1 MYDVLQLTFHVLTNS
16 PYSLSVLSTP
26 VVRCIFFCLFC
37 TYLLFM
43 IRTWVCWGKSD
54 GFSLTFA
61 FSWLKSLLTITN
73 PVINK
78 VAMPIPISWFI
89 WPSMLL
95 SGRKPFCNLQ
105 LYFVLSTALFVSC
118 FNDNHYHQDVWHYIF
133 CFCYRET
140 WKWRAW
146 KTEGLHRDWIR
157 HSEIS
162 AVHNLIEILKP
173 QKFYIAVKNFEEK
186 SEEVKKC
193 LLDVMGNSLQQKFQE
208 WSLFCNEP
216 SGDTEE
222 SLLISFDGIC
232 SESLVPAVRLTVML
246 STAQEREMLGRMG
259 VEEPSASSFIH
270 FHGCKWSPLFP
281 A

>member
-1 MYDVLQLTFHVLTNS
+1 MSDIIF
-16 PYSLSVLSTP
+16 SVFVTGKPENGEPEKQKVYIEIESD
-26 VVRCIFFCLFC
+26 
-37 TYLLFM
+37 
-43 IRTWVCWGKSD
+43 IRK
-54 GFSLTFA
+54 
-61 FSWLKSLLTITN
+61 
-73 PVINK
+73 
-78 VAMPIPISWFI
+78 
-89 WPSMLL
+89 
-95 SGRKPFCNLQ
+95 
-105 LYFVLSTALFVSC
+105 
-118 FNDNHYHQDVWHYIF
+118 
-133 CFCYRET
+133 
-140 WKWRAW
+140 
-146 KTEGLHRDWIR
+146 
-157 HSEIS
+157 IS

-270 FHGCKWSPLFP
+270 FHGCK
-281 A
+281 